1 MIPATDEV
9 WEMIAK
15 GCIERAEAVD
25 CSLEAF
31 AEGMK
36 IIYHAIAERRMLA
49 QEEVENARG

>member
-1 MIPATDEV
+1 MVPATDEV

-36 IIYHAIAERRMLA
+36 IIYHAIAERRMMA
-49 QEEVENARG
+49 QEEVENARE